1 MANTVN
7 NNVLTATSPS
17 ITTGISL
24 GQVLASKLLEATIVQ
39 EIFVDGRGCTE
50 FIEPGAFSVRV
61 AVQKSLGDGRDFS
74 TAGSVYADAVL
85 PENAE
90 KVVDLKYVWDKPVDL
105 PSVVFDASP
114 VDIYLPTIRNIGK
127 SIGAYSNK
135 IVLGLIGAD
144 ANNTEADGAAETAF
158 KGISA
163 ALAGLEQGDAA
174 LGFDRFSTEDAVIVC
189 SPAFYAK
196 LLAENL
202 VVFKDALDGRE
213 NAGFKGYY
221 NGQIPVYVLND
232 TYFKLATGS
241 RIATDVTTKGVA
253 IVIGGNAI
261 AKGKAPSR
269 EVITIQNPN
278 GQGTRLLPLTRFGY
292 AVVSPKGI
300 QTTTLAQY
308 LN

>member
-1 MANTVN
+1 MANTVT
-7 NNVLTATSPS
+7 NNVLKATSPS
-17 ITTGISL
+17 VTTGISL
-24 GQVLASKLLEATIVQ
+24 GQVLASKMLEATMVQ

-50 FIEPGAFSVRV
+50 FIEPGAYSVRV

-90 KVVDLKYVWDKPVDL
+90 KTVDLKYVWDKPVDL
-105 PSVVFDASP
+105 PSVVYDATP
-114 VDIYLPTIRNIGK
+114 VEMYMPTIRNIGK
-127 SIGAYSNK
+127 SMGAYSNK
-135 IVLGLIGAD
+135 IIMGLIGAD

-158 KGISA
+158 AGISA

-189 SPAFYAK
+189 SPVFYAK
-196 LLAENL
+196 MLAENL

-221 NGQIPVYVLND
+221 NGQTPVYVLND
-232 TYFKLATGS
+232 GYFKLAAGS
-241 RIATDVTTKGVA
+241 RITTDVATKGVA
-253 IVIGGNAI
+253 IVVGGNAV
-261 AKGKAPSR
+261 AKGKAPNR
-269 EVITIQNPN
+269 EVVAIQNPN

-292 AVVSPKGI
+292 SVVSAKGI
-300 QTTTLAQY
+300 QTVTLA
-308 LN
+308 